1 MSVCKQCGR
10 EVSGDEIGLTKKLIN
25 RSTEEFM
32 CLPCLA
38 KYFSCDEEILR
49 RKIEE
54 YRKIGCTLF
63 PSKG

>member
-10 EVSGDEIGLTKKLIN
+10 EVNGDEIGLTKKLIN
-25 RSTEEFM
+25 RGTEEFM

-38 KYFSCDEEILR
+38 EYFSCDEEILR
-49 RKIEE
+49 RKAEE